1 MIIDLNTHSG
11 LLFGLEADP
20 VYEMGDD
27 GNLTGEATPAI
38 TVYIG
43 FLSISFIFAKPQQ
56 E

>member
-1 MIIDLNTHSG
+1 MIIDFNTHSG

-27 GNLTGEATPAI
+27 GNLTGESTPAI
-38 TVYIG
+38 TLYLG
-43 FLSISFIFAKPQQ
+43 FISICFIFASSQQ